1 MTQEK
6 EMSFLNHLEELRW
19 HLVRSIVA
27 IFVIAIVLFTF
38 QEYVYNE
45 FLLAHIDSNFITY
58 RLFCDLF
65 SVIGI
70 ESNFCSLDYPN
81 TL

>member
-45 FLLAHIDSNFITY
+45 FLLAHI
-58 RLFCDLF
+58 
-65 SVIGI
+65 
-70 ESNFCSLDYPN
+70 
-81 TL
+81 